1 MNGHKNSRTIIAL
14 LIAIGFAVMF
24 ASTAIK
30 GIYQVYFVQ
39 LAEHYGRGRAQFAWS
54 GGLFMLATGFMS
66 PLVGALS
73 DRVGPLRT
81 SAIGAFGAGVAL
93 LSVAVWHQSIVFFS
107 LAFGIVGAFGLA
119 AMTFVPMGILVDRL
133 FEERKKGL
141 AYAVVTNGTAIG
153 FIVLSPMWI
162 WLQPQASWTTVFAVV
177 GVVLAIPIAVTL
189 WLASRWE
196 PSAASATSAKIP
208 AQHASAWSVVRHD
221 AVFYVLAAGF
231 FGCGATMAF
240 IDVHLLPHWQ
250 DQGVPRFEMAFA
262 MSVLG
267 VLELLSGIASGMLAM
282 RFSKHRLLALFYA
295 MRSLS
300 MLLLLAPWMGILPF
314 AVLFG
319 ASYLGTVVLT
329 SMFCFE
335 RYGSQVKGKVFGL
348 LFLVHQVGAFL
359 TVQLG
364 AWSFE
369 SSGNYV
375 HAIMALALLTLVSAT
390 CSWFGLR
397 SSGRFSPSSDRSIRP
412 ARPHL
417 DVKG

>member
-1 MNGHKNSRTIIAL
+1 MNGHRNTRAIISI
-14 LIAIGFAVMF
+14 LIVIGFTVMF
-24 ASTAIK
+24 VSTAIK

-81 SAIGAFGAGVAL
+81 SAIGALGAGAAL

-107 LAFGIVGAFGLA
+107 LAFGVVGAFGLA

-162 WLQPQASWTTVFAVV
+162 WLQPQASWITVFGVV
-177 GVVLAIPIAVTL
+177 GVVLALPVALTL
-189 WLASRWE
+189 WLVSRWE
-196 PSAASATSAKIP
+196 PSSTVGAVMPT
-208 AQHASAWSVVRHD
+208 QYASAWSVVQHD

-267 VLELLSGIASGMLAM
+267 VLELLSGLASGMLAM
-282 RFSKHRLLALFYA
+282 RFDKHRLLALFYV

-300 MLLLLAPWMGILPF
+300 MLLLLAPWLGILPF
-314 AVLFG
+314 AILFG

-348 LFLVHQVGAFL
+348 LFLVHQLGAFL

-364 AWSFE
+364 AWSYE
-369 SSGNYV
+369 SSRSYV
-375 HAIMALALLTLVSAT
+375 YAIMALALLTLISAT

-397 SSGRFSPSSDRSIRP
+397 GSGTLSPGSDGSIRP
-412 ARPHL
+412 ARPNF
-417 DVKG
+417 DTNG

>member
-1 MNGHKNSRTIIAL
+1 MNGHRNARTIVYFL
-14 LIAIGFAVMF
+14 VAIGFAVMF

-39 LAEHYGRGRAQFAWS
+39 LAEHYGQGRAQFAWS
-54 GGLFMLATGFMS
+54 GGLFMLATGVMS

-81 SAIGAFGAGVAL
+81 SAIGAFAAGIACV
-93 LSVAVWHQSIVFFS
+93 SVAVWHQSLVFFS
-107 LAFGIVGAFGLA
+107 VAFGVVGAFGLA

-162 WLQPQASWTTVFAVV
+162 WLQPQASW
-177 GVVLAIPIAVTL
+177 IAVFGAVGIALALPITAAL
-189 WLASRWE
+189 WLVSRWE
-196 PSAASATSAKIP
+196 PSSGP
-208 AQHASAWSVVRHD
+208 ARGAQMHKQDASAWSVVQHD
-221 AVFYVLAAGF
+221 SVFYVLAAGF

-240 IDVHLLPHWQ
+240 IDVHLLAHWQ
-250 DQGVPRFEMAFA
+250 DQGVPRLEMAFA
-262 MSVLG
+262 MSILG
-267 VLELLSGIASGMLAM
+267 VLELLSGIASGMLAL
-282 RFSKHRLLALFYA
+282 RFDKHRLLALFYA

-300 MLLLLAPWMGILPF
+300 MLLLLAPWLGILPF
-314 AVLFG
+314 AILFG
-319 ASYLGTVVLT
+319 ASYLGTVILT

-335 RYGSQVKGKVFGL
+335 RYGSHIKGKVFGL

-369 SSGNYV
+369 SSRSYV
-375 HAIMALALLTLVSAT
+375 HTIMGLALLTLVSAV

-397 SSGRFSPSSDRSIRP
+397 GSGPLPTSSDRSVRP
-412 ARPHL
+412 VRPN
-417 DVKG
+417 VETNG

>member
-1 MNGHKNSRTIIAL
+1 MNGLQNSRTIIWL
-14 LIAIGFAVMF
+14 LLAIGFAVMF
-24 ASTAIK
+24 SSTAIK

-39 LAEHYGRGRAQFAWS
+39 LSEHYGRGRAQFAWS
-54 GGLFMLATGFMS
+54 GGLFMLATGLMS

-107 LAFGIVGAFGLA
+107 LAFGVVGAFGLA

-162 WLQPQASWTTVFAVV
+162 WLQPQASWITVFGVV
-177 GVVLAIPIAVTL
+177 GVVLALPIAVTL
-189 WLASRWE
+189 WLVSRWE
-196 PSAASATSAKIP
+196 PSTAVSPRMPTP
-208 AQHASAWSVVRHD
+208 YASAWSVVQHD

-267 VLELLSGIASGMLAM
+267 VLELLSGIVSGMLAM
-282 RFSKHRLLALFYA
+282 RFDKHGLLALFYA

-300 MLLLLAPWMGILPF
+300 MLLLLVPWLGILPF
-314 AVLFG
+314 AILFG

-348 LFLVHQVGAFL
+348 LFLVHQLGAFL

-369 SSGNYV
+369 SSRSYV
-375 HAIMALALLTLVSAT
+375 YAIMALALLTLISAM

-397 SSGRFSPSSDRSIRP
+397 GRGTLSTSSDGAIRP
-412 ARPHL
+412 AGPNF
-417 DVKG
+417 DTNG

>member
-1 MNGHKNSRTIIAL
+1 MNGHRKSHAIIYL
-14 LIAIGFAVMF
+14 LIAIGFVVMF
-24 ASTAIK
+24 VSTAIK

-81 SAIGAFGAGVAL
+81 SAIGAFAAGVACV
-93 LSVAVWHQSIVFFS
+93 SVAVWHQSIVLFS
-107 LAFGIVGAFGLA
+107 LAFGVMGAFGLA

-162 WLQPQASWTTVFAVV
+162 WLQPQASWMAIFGAV
-177 GVVLAIPIAVTL
+177 GVVLALPVCAAV

-196 PSAASATSAKIP
+196 PASGPAPSVATHKGN
-208 AQHASAWSVVRHD
+208 ASAWSVVRQD
-221 AVFYVLAAGF
+221 SVFYVLAVGF

-240 IDVHLLPHWQ
+240 IDVHLLAHWQ
-250 DQGVPRFEMAFA
+250 DQGVPRLEMAFA
-262 MSVLG
+262 MSTLG
-267 VLELLSGIASGMLAM
+267 LLELLSGIASGVLAL
-282 RFSKHRLLALFYA
+282 RFDKHRLLAFFYA

-300 MLLLLAPWMGILPF
+300 MLLLLAPWLGVLPF

-319 ASYLGTVVLT
+319 ASYLGTVILT

-335 RYGSQVKGKVFGL
+335 RYGRQIKGRVFGL
-348 LFLVHQVGAFL
+348 LFLVHQLGAFL

-369 SSGNYV
+369 SSRSYV
-375 HAIMALALLTLVSAT
+375 HAILGLALLTLVSAV

-397 SSGRFSPSSDRSIRP
+397 GRGPLPISSEPSLDRAAPS
-412 ARPHL
+412 L
-417 DVKG
+417 DTNG